1 MKAVNLLP
9 PEERRARSGAGR
21 SGGMAYAVLG
31 VLALAVVLLAARTI
45 TASAVQERRDRLA
58 VVQAEK
64 ASVQSQLADLQAYT
78 TFASLRES
86 RLSTISSVAGS
97 RFDWAGALREVARTI
112 PAGSW
117 LTGLRATVN
126 PDVAVDG
133 GATDPLRASLPVP
146 ALEVKG
152 CSTGQKAVALLVAD
166 LRRIDGVQ
174 RVSLSESVKATGST
188 GTGAAGD
195 AGGVVDPC
203 AVPGRP
209 TFSLTVFFEA
219 PAVPTATPGA
229 VTTGGTTP

>member
-1 MKAVNLLP
+1 MRAVNLLP

-21 SGGMAYAVLG
+21 SGGLAYAVLG

-45 TASAVQERRDRLA
+45 TASAVQERHDELA

-64 ASVQSQLADLQAYT
+64 AGVQSQLADLQAYT

-86 RLSTISSVAGS
+86 RLSTISSVAAS
-97 RFDWAGALREVARTI
+97 RFDWAGALREVARTV
-112 PAGSW
+112 PDGTW
-117 LTGLRATVN
+117 LSGLRATVN
-126 PDVAVDG
+126 PETAVEG
-133 GATDPLRASLPVP
+133 GATDALRAALPVP

-174 RVSLSESVKATGST
+174 RVSLSESVKSASGATAAS
-188 GTGAAGD
+188 AAG
-195 AGGVVDPC
+195 AGGTVDPC

-219 PAVPTATPGA
+219 PATPTATPGA